1 MTTDDAMP
9 TPTPDPTPASFAAPS
24 PSVSRTVGDLMTV
37 EPIVVRAEASLSDA
51 VHLMDLHHV
60 SGLPV
65 VDTAGDVVGV
75 ISQTDLVN
83 ARATEYLWA
92 NWTGLA
98 VRHLMTSPPVT
109 VRRST
114 PLDMAAR
121 RMERH
126 HVHRLVVVADGDPT
140 LPIGVISTSDL
151 VRALAQ
157 ETP

>member
-1 MTTDDAMP
+1 MTP
-9 TPTPDPTPASFAAPS
+9 EEPIAAPTAQQ
-24 PSVSRTVGDLMTV
+24 TVGDLMAV
-37 EPIVVRAEASLSDA
+37 EPIVIRTDASLSEA

-65 VDTAGDVVGV
+65 VDAGGEVVGV

-98 VRHLMTSPPVT
+98 VRHLMTSPPLTVT
-109 VRRST
+109 RST
-114 PLDMAAR
+114 SLDVATR
-121 RMERH
+121 RMERN
-126 HVHRLVVVADGDPT
+126 HVHRLVVVADDDPT
-140 LPIGVISTSDL
+140 VPIGVISTSDL

-157 ETP
+157 ET